1 MTENIISN
9 PFVGCT
15 ARDMTYDEVHQYWCS
30 PFRLYD
36 LRENE
41 LFTSKTPIV
50 IEGIRGTGKTM
61 IMKYLSY
68 FIQKKSC
75 SSQLLE
81 DKLSFFRKKSI
92 GVYFRYK
99 ADFCNLFISLDCSSE
114 DKKRIFRQ
122 YYEFFITRQILEI
135 LDDFYAGSDSLQVTE
150 ILCAFFGVNK
160 MSIRGILEYINN
172 RIKEMDQIINS
183 AIFDEGW
190 RDKMMPLINSVG
202 LVTELICKI
211 SNDFPGWKDVLFVI
225 LLDEYE
231 NLGEFQTIIN
241 TLIKQV
247 DDTVNLTY
255 RLGMRPA
262 GMEHNGTNVANEY
275 LQIDRDF
282 LLQKLEYGNYEEY
295 RNFAISISKKR
306 LESIPTFYEHHL
318 CNISDLL
325 GEKENFDKEAEAVA
339 KGKKQFEQLKKYFP
353 EFDQR
358 QDVINALSCDEKLM
372 EMYNIL
378 RVMRGSDYKEIGELS
393 KTYRKLRDARRLGE
407 LKEQNTDEAKKLKK
421 YHLDYSSKY
430 RMALLYV
437 LLTIYGERKQYYSVN
452 TFLRLSS
459 GSINDFISLCRNT
472 FKHINNDMLEELKR
486 GKRIDSRIQDLAARD
501 TAEDQRRKASMGNW
515 NGDKIYLFIDTIG
528 NLFEIYHRDL
538 NVRFPE
544 TNQFAFADENE
555 IRNDEQLREYLVEL
569 INSGTIIRK
578 NQRQRKTFDTSKRGY
593 LYMLNR
599 IFAPIYQYSYRTRG
613 GFNPVIS
620 TEDFRTMWEGS
631 SIDLNKYLKW
641 KNEELQQVDM
651 SDYYEREDQD
661 DPTDL

>member
-1 MTENIISN
+1 MTENIFRN

-36 LRENE
+36 LRESE

-75 SSQLLE
+75 DSELPE
-81 DKLSFFRKKSI
+81 DKLKYFQKKSI

-99 ADFCNLFISLDCSSE
+99 ADFCNLFVSLDCSVE
-114 DKKRIFRQ
+114 DKRRIFRQ
-122 YYEFFITRQILEI
+122 YYEFFIIRQILEI
-135 LDDFYAGSDSLQVTE
+135 LDDFYKDSDSSKVVE
-150 ILCAFFGVNK
+150 ILCTFFDIDE
-160 MSIRGILEYINN
+160 MSISGILQYINA
-172 RIKEMDQIINS
+172 RIKEMDQIINTS
-183 AIFDEGW
+183 IYDERW
-190 RDKMMPLINSVG
+190 RDKMMPLIDSGG
-202 LVTELICKI
+202 LVTDLIRKI
-211 SNDFPGWKDVLFVI
+211 SNDLPGWGNMLFVI

-231 NLGEFQTIIN
+231 NLGAFQTIIN

-247 DDTVNLTY
+247 DDSVNLTY

-262 GMEHNGTNVANEY
+262 GMDNNGTNVANEY
-275 LQIDRDF
+275 LQVDRDF
-282 LLQKLEYGNYEEY
+282 LLQKLEYENHEEY
-295 RNFAISISKKR
+295 REFAINISRKR
-306 LESIPTFYEHHL
+306 LESIPVFYEHNL

-325 GEKENFDKEAEAVA
+325 GEKENFDKEANSVA
-339 KGKKQFEQLKKYFP
+339 RGKKQFDILKKYFP
-353 EFDQR
+353 DLSQR
-358 QDVINALSCDEKLM
+358 QDVINVLSCDEKLM

-378 RVMRGSDYKEIGELS
+378 RVMRGSDYKEIGALC
-393 KTYRKLRDARRLGE
+393 KKYRELRDAKRLSE

-430 RMALLYV
+430 RVALLYV

-472 FKHINNDMLEELKR
+472 FKHMNSDMLEELKK
-486 GKRIDSRIQDLAARD
+486 GKRISSRIQNLAAMD
-501 TAEDQRRKASMGNW
+501 TAEDQRRKASMGNR
-515 NGDKIYLFIDTIG
+515 NGDKIYLFIDMIG
-528 NLFEIYHRDL
+528 DLFEAYHRDL
-538 NVRFPE
+538 AVRFPE

-578 NQRQRKTFDTSKRGY
+578 NQRQRKTFDNTKRGY

-631 SIDLNKYLKW
+631 SIDLNKYLKC

-651 SDYYEREDQD
+651 SDYYEKEDKD
-661 DPTDL
+661 DPANL